1 MRWFKL
7 LTVLMVVL
15 SMGCAAQE
23 EFEPSIAISWPD
35 GENVSGSSIV
45 YEAQGG
51 QTNINI
57 VSNAAWRVEC
67 NADWVVISQRSG
79 DGDAVVTLSVGNAEK
94 ARSAVVTVEL
104 VKWAMHHNFDVVQY
118 APKEPQ
124 EPDTPE
130 EPINPSE
137 PEEPSEPSEPQ
148 EPETPEEPI
157 NPSEPQEPQEPQEP
171 SEPDEPSEP
180 SEPDEP
186 FEPSEPQ
193 EPENPEE
200 PTNPSEPQEPETPD
214 DDKPQQELFDVVTS
228 VMELAEGSYY
238 IGGYTDSGMLYLAT
252 GGLTSVNHCNTAQY
266 SYVDGALSSTDN
278 RQPAAIYLEKAET
291 VNCYYVRFA
300 DDGYLTATGVGAGKL
315 QFIPEKEDYWRFV
328 EHEDDGFE
336 LRHSKYKVK
345 LIISRKATESVLRS
359 IADYEE
365 GCAVLLF
372 KRREK

>member
-51 QTNINI
+51 HADINI

-104 VKWAMHHNFDVVQY
+104 IGWAMHHNFDVVQY

-137 PEEPSEPSEPQ
+137 PDEPSEPE
-148 EPETPEEPI
+148 
-157 NPSEPQEPQEPQEP
+157 EP

-180 SEPDEP
+180 SEP
-186 FEPSEPQ
+186 Q

-200 PTNPSEPQEPETPD
+200 PINPSEPQEPETPDEPALPD

-278 RQPAAIYLEKAET
+278 RQPTAIYLEKAET

-300 DDGYLTATGVGAGKL
+300 DNGYLTAMGVGAGKL
-315 QFIPEKEDYWRFV
+315 QFVAEKEDYWRFV
-328 EHEDDGFE
+328 EHEDGGFE

-365 GCAVLLF
+365 GRAILLF